1 MKSIQKGEEPES
13 FANWKKLANENWTP
27 TYDGLRG
34 EVKTDL
40 HHSLLRE
47 QGYICCYCG
56 MGIAVDS
63 SHLEH
68 LKPQRYY
75 QSLALEYRNLLASC
89 QRESKKFEPVH
100 CGKKKDDWYDEQ
112 LMVSP
117 LEANCADFFRY
128 QGSGE
133 ILPTDEAD
141 KKDAAAKTIDK
152 LGLDID
158 KLRAMRREAIDGILE
173 AIDGLTGE
181 EIQLLAQGCEKP
193 DANGQYTPFC
203 GAITYILKHYFV
215 P

>member
-1 MKSIQKGEEPES
+1 MKHIQKGEEPES
-13 FANWKKLANENWTP
+13 FASCKKLATENWTP
-27 TYDGLRG
+27 TYDDLRG

-56 MGIAVDS
+56 MGIAVDN

-68 LKPQRYY
+68 LKPQSYY

-89 QRESKKFEPVH
+89 QRESKKDEPVH

-128 QGSGE
+128 QGYGE

-158 KLRAMRREAIDGILE
+158 KLKAMRRKAIDGILMNIE
-173 AIDGLTGE
+173 ELTDE
-181 EIQLLAQGCEKP
+181 DIQKMVQGCEKP

-215 P
+215 L

>member
-1 MKSIQKGEEPES
+1 MKHIQKGEEPES
-13 FANWKKLANENWTP
+13 FASWKKLATENWTP
-27 TYDGLRG
+27 TYDDLRG

-56 MGIAVDS
+56 MGIAVDN

-89 QRESKKFEPVH
+89 QRESKKDEPVH

-158 KLRAMRREAIDGILE
+158 KLKAMRRKAIDGILMNIE
-173 AIDGLTGE
+173 ELTDE
-181 EIQLLAQGCEKP
+181 DIQKMVQGCEKP

-215 P
+215 L

>member
-1 MKSIQKGEEPES
+1 MKHIKKGEAPES
-13 FANWKKLANENWTP
+13 FANWKKLENENWTP
-27 TYDGLRG
+27 TYDDLRG

-56 MGIAVDS
+56 MRIAVDS

-68 LKPQRYY
+68 LKPQSSY
-75 QSLALEYRNLLASC
+75 QYLALEYTNLLASC
-89 QRESKKFEPVH
+89 QRESKKSEPVH
-100 CGKKKDDWYDEQ
+100 CGKKKDDWYDER

-117 LEANCADFFRY
+117 LEANCAEFFRY
-128 QGSGE
+128 LGYGE

-158 KLRAMRREAIDGILE
+158 KMRAMRREAIDGILE
-173 AIDGLTGE
+173 AIEGLTGE
-181 EIQLLAQGCEKP
+181 EIQLLAQGCDKP

-215 P
+215 S